1 MIVGGHFGT
10 VGSLPCSSIC
20 ALNTGNMQWNNLGSG
35 LIGEVYDFLLIDV
48 SISPIIYTH
57 NML

>member
-20 ALNTGNMQWNNLGSG
+20 SLDIGSMQWNNLGSG
-35 LIGEVYDFLLIDV
+35 LVGEVYDVLLIDV
-48 SISPIIYTH
+48 SIPLFLY
-57 NML
+57 L